1 MARSLSWLA
10 PLFFR
15 EGAMAIEQHRLL
27 AWVWQATATDRRLG
41 FVEMTK
47 AEYDAAKTEGRAQDP
62 RVGSL
67 HMKKISNTIF
77 QPVESPPPELSPA
90 MRRRRPPQAAG
101 EA

>member
-1 MARSLSWLA
+1 M
-10 PLFFR
+10 
-15 EGAMAIEQHRLL
+15 IKQHRLT

-47 AEYDAAKTEGRAQDP
+47 AEYDAAKAEGRAQDP
-62 RVGSL
+62 RVGAL
-67 HMKKISNTIF
+67 HLKKISNTIF
-77 QPVESPPPELSPA
+77 QPVEAPLAESPA